1 MTVSTN
7 PVKMYLPTQCENN
20 RMGCHKQDKCV
31 LQLLHDRE
39 KTQLLLPGPLP
50 GAWDKL
56 LVVFKL
62 NKIQDEKE
70 HNFIFMSEE
79 QVRILLSLELD
90 LRLLKSLCQFLK
102 QYKKNHLY
110 LPLSSFNGVFAPYS
124 GLNISFNSE
133 DQK

>member
-90 LRLLKSLCQFLK
+90 LRLLKSVSIFETVQEK
-102 QYKKNHLY
+102 
-110 LPLSSFNGVFAPYS
+110 SFIFDIVF
-124 GLNISFNSE
+124 I
-133 DQK
+133 